1 MPDDNGVV
9 RRIAWK
15 QICPWLMIFR
25 IFRISISLPVLV
37 LAVAG
42 ALLTP
47 LGWWGADTLFVT
59 DLDLRQPQFSE
70 FAQANSDWPVAL
82 ENSTTPASYSADS
95 LLTSASWP
103 IESNHVVVT
112 YRKFTSPFAKLLD
125 RQLSITQAAYL
136 LFGGLWNL
144 AVWAFFGG
152 AITRLAAVQLG
163 REERLGMGS
172 AMKHATKNYVWYLLA
187 PLFPLLGLVLTSL
200 PVLALGGLMRL
211 DVGVLIAGILWPLVL
226 IAGLIMVIFLIGVL
240 FGWPLMFPTI
250 SCEEGSDAFEAFSRS
265 FSYTFQRPLH
275 YLFYAL
281 VTILFGGV
289 CWLVVSQVGVLVVE
303 VSLWAASW
311 GASSERLN
319 DVLLGTSGTTV
330 VENGGWLIDSCN
342 GIVGVIVGAFNFSF
356 FWCGATA
363 IYLLLRRDAD
373 QTDIDE
379 VFLEEA
385 QQYGLPPMKTVESE
399 KPLEAPASAT
409 ESTSEPKSNDTP
421 TTNGD

>member
-1 MPDDNGVV
+1 
-9 RRIAWK
+9 
-15 QICPWLMIFR
+15 
-25 IFRISISLPVLV
+25 
-37 LAVAG
+37 
-42 ALLTP
+42 
-47 LGWWGADTLFVT
+47 
-59 DLDLRQPQFSE
+59 
-70 FAQANSDWPVAL
+70 
-82 ENSTTPASYSADS
+82 
-95 LLTSASWP
+95 
-103 IESNHVVVT
+103 
-112 YRKFTSPFAKLLD
+112 
-125 RQLSITQAAYL
+125 
-136 LFGGLWNL
+136 
-144 AVWAFFGG
+144 
-152 AITRLAAVQLG
+152 
-163 REERLGMGS
+163 
-172 AMKHATKNYVWYLLA
+172 
-187 PLFPLLGLVLTSL
+187 
-200 PVLALGGLMRL
+200 VLALGGLMRL